1 MTPRLVPNYVQR
13 EVLANIPDVFDADA
27 IWQTPGL
34 ALFSKRALL
43 RDLLERAPR
52 EQRGRAATRCFAHVT
67 LALPQEEVDDDRHLT
82 RGARVRDLTQGLA
95 ALHQK
100 DFGDLLQGEDVRYQV
115 VGAERLVPGEVEVR
129 FGHAVYLP
137 APGEAVQYTVS
148 VSRDSAVWKTVCPV
162 YQQQRLTLIGND
174 EHSATYAA
182 PGWPFGAEGAILL
195 VNDGPGTQPEVQMR
209 PKDAFEC
216 VHDAAQGYYIVR
228 SRRGGVDA
236 AGAPLRLLLR
246 VTPAAVLTPA
256 APQRAPGQ
264 ALAPVSAQVPIQAAP
279 QAATQVA
286 AHVTHQMQHQLSPHA
301 PHQMAVQGVTQPM
314 QPMQPLQPSRPI
326 AVPPAPRTIAA
337 AASATAS
344 AATPLSAITQTPA
357 GRSTLA
363 VAPASAATPAR
374 PAVWK
379 PRMAP
384 PADMTALPAMR
395 QPAAPA
401 AAAEAEA
408 TYAPVSRQ
416 RVALAALALPR
427 LSRYRETGAQA
438 FEIGLTRALAPAAA
452 TVADT
457 VISFAI
463 DDSDT
468 LHAITAAGRQAIPVP
483 ASFRPVD
490 NTALDL
496 LAPAPEMADRYCALL
511 RLPQPPA
518 LPVTPGVR
526 QVFGRGATALAALRV
541 LDSPRFLRHAAG
553 SAPSSADRLGL
564 SRKAFSFEAGADG
577 YRIARLSATQAL
589 YHLDADLNFVA
600 AIGDATPDAPYLLP
614 AGHHLAAGH
623 YVLRFDA

>member
-13 EVLANIPDVFDADA
+13 EILAGIPDVFDADA
-27 IWQTPGL
+27 IWQAPGL
-34 ALFSKRALL
+34 ALFSRRALL

-52 EQRGRAATRCFAHVT
+52 EQRGRAATRCFSHVT

-100 DFGDLLQGEDVRYQV
+100 DFGDLLQGDDVRYQV

-137 APGEAVQYTVS
+137 APGEAIQYTVS
-148 VSRDSAVWKTVCPV
+148 VSRDSAVWKAVCPV
-162 YQQQRLTLIGND
+162 YQHQRLTLIGND
-174 EHSATYAA
+174 EQDATYAA

-195 VNDGPGTQPEVQMR
+195 VNDGPGTPPEVQVR

-246 VTPAAVLTPA
+246 VTPARTPQHA
-256 APQRAPGQ
+256 APRLPQQ
-264 ALAPVSAQVPIQAAP
+264 ASAQAVQAAR
-279 QAATQVA
+279 A
-286 AHVTHQMQHQLSPHA
+286 
-301 PHQMAVQGVTQPM
+301 
-314 QPMQPLQPSRPI
+314 I
-326 AVPPAPRTIAA
+326 AVPPAPHAAAIAA
-337 AASATAS
+337 AAPAVPVG
-344 AATPLSAITQTPA
+344 AAPL
-357 GRSTLA
+357 
-363 VAPASAATPAR
+363 PASASAPTR

-379 PRMAP
+379 PRMAAA
-384 PADMTALPAMR
+384 ADMTALPAAR
-395 QPAAPA
+395 QPASPPSTPSTPSTPS
-401 AAAEAEA
+401 AAEAEA
-408 TYAPVSRQ
+408 TYAPVARQ

-427 LSRYRETGAQA
+427 LSRYRETGAQSL
-438 FEIGLTRALAPAAA
+438 EIGLNRALAPAAA
-452 TVADT
+452 TVSDT
-457 VISFAI
+457 VISFAV

-468 LHAITAAGRQAIPVP
+468 LHAITAAGRQAIAVP

-496 LAPAPEMADRYCALL
+496 LAPAPEMAERYCALL
-511 RLPQPPA
+511 RLPQPPG
-518 LPVTPGVR
+518 LPVAPGVR
-526 QVFGRGATALAALRV
+526 QVFGRSAPVLAALRV

-564 SRKAFSFEAGADG
+564 SRSAFSFETGADG

-600 AIGDATPDAPYLLP
+600 AIGEATADAPYTLP
-614 AGHHLAAGH
+614 AGHHLVAGH